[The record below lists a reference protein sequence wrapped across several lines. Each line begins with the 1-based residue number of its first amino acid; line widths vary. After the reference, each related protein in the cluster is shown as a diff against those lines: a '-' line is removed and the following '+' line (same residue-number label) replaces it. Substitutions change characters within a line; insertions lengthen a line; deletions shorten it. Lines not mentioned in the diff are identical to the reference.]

1 MAAKQIVGGDNWP
14 YVFWRHLLDKAGIFR
29 HLLILCVSNHLD
41 NNIYPFQEEIERMQA
56 RNERIEADANRIQ
69 NEINQLEAERAR
81 QNNGNGSRGNN
92 N

>member
-1 MAAKQIVGGDNWP
+1 MTTHNNLKV
-14 YVFWRHLLDKAGIFR
+14 
-29 HLLILCVSNHLD
+29 LILCVSNHLD

-69 NEINQLEAERAR
+69 NEINQLEAEQAR